1 MRTSFN
7 KELQTRGLPPLLG
20 RTQVLEGDR
29 AQVRT
34 YILHHA
40 GGTSLVL
47 HAFDYYAYTCAA
59 RVSSS
64 CLCLL
69 PLVHFFFFS
78 FTARL
83 PALL

>member
-34 YILHHA
+34 
-40 GGTSLVL
+40 
-47 HAFDYYAYTCAA
+47 
-59 RVSSS
+59 
-64 CLCLL
+64 
-69 PLVHFFFFS
+69 
-78 FTARL
+78 
-83 PALL
+83 